1 MKWKRRVLCVNKSYN
16 RSVIM
21 MKRPF
26 LAELDE
32 LQQRLLE
39 MGGLVEF
46 AIHRSVRSLIDRDS
60 SFAQQV
66 WDNEKR
72 INAMEIEIDEL
83 ATRILA
89 LHQPVARDLRFL
101 TAAIKINSDLE
112 RMGDLAIN
120 IIQRS
125 ISLVSQPQVKPVID
139 IPLMSRL
146 VESMVRRSLD
156 AFVKRDAD
164 LAREVLLADDEVDD
178 LKNSVYQELIGFM
191 EHDVSGIHPAVD
203 LIFIAHNLE
212 RIGDHA
218 TNVAEDVLFLVN
230 GIDVRHH
237 HTR

>member
-1 MKWKRRVLCVNKSYN
+1 
-16 RSVIM
+16 M

-32 LQQRLLE
+32 LQHRLLE

-46 AIHRSVRSLIDRDS
+46 AIHRSVRSLIDRDAS
-60 SFAQQV
+60 CAQAI

-125 ISLVSQPQVKPVID
+125 VSLSSQPEVRPVID
-139 IPLMSRL
+139 IPLMSSL

-156 AFVKRDAD
+156 SFVKRDAD

-191 EHDVSGIHPAVD
+191 EHDQSGIHPAVD

-230 GIDVRHH
+230 GVDVRHH
-237 HTR
+237 HSR

>member
-1 MKWKRRVLCVNKSYN
+1 
-16 RSVIM
+16 M

-39 MGGLVEF
+39 MGGLVEY

-120 IIQRS
+120 IIQRA
-125 ISLVSQPQVKPVID
+125 ISLVNQPQVKPVID

-191 EHDVSGIHPAVD
+191 ENDQTGIHPAVD

-230 GIDVRHH
+230 GVDVRHH

>member
-1 MKWKRRVLCVNKSYN
+1 
-16 RSVIM
+16 

-46 AIHRSVRSLIDRDS
+46 AIHRSIRSLIDRDS
-60 SFAQQV
+60 SSAQLV

-125 ISLVSQPQVKPVID
+125 ISLVNRPQVKPLID

-191 EHDVSGIHPAVD
+191 ENDQSGIHPAVD
-203 LIFIAHNLE
+203 LIFIAHSLE

-230 GIDVRHH
+230 GVDVRHH

>member
-1 MKWKRRVLCVNKSYN
+1 
-16 RSVIM
+16 

-32 LQQRLLE
+32 LQLRLLQ

-46 AIHRSVRSLIDRDS
+46 AIHRSIRSLIERDA

-125 ISLVSQPQVKPVID
+125 ISLVNRPPVKPLID
-139 IPLMSRL
+139 IPLMSKL

-164 LAREVLLADDEVDD
+164 LAREVLLADDEVDE
-178 LKNSVYQELIGFM
+178 LKNTVYRELIGFM
-191 EHDVSGIHPAVD
+191 ETDQAGIHPAVD
-203 LIFIAHNLE
+203 LIFIAHSLE

-237 HTR
+237 QSK